1 MYVEGSNIT
10 SFCLLSHNSA
20 AQLNIT
26 TTIRFNGFRAE
37 DVLCYSAVL
46 LSIGV

>member
-10 SFCLLSHNSA
+10 SFCVLSHNSA

-26 TTIRFNGFRAE
+26 VTVRFSGFRAE
-37 DVLCYSAVL
+37 DVLCYSAVPVR
-46 LSIGV
+46 IGL